1 MKRNEKDDDNV
12 KRASNEAQN
21 GKQQL
26 ADSSSKQKGE
36 QVQKVSGFGRG
47 VGLWSL
53 AAALS

>member
-1 MKRNEKDDDNV
+1 MKREKKDDDNV
-12 KRASNEAQN
+12 KDASNEAQN

-26 ADSSSKQKGE
+26 VDSRSKQKGE